1 MKNLKYAS
9 GIDVSK
15 SDFKACIS
23 VISEDLSI
31 KIKASRTFANT
42 AKGILAYVDWI
53 KNNHKEPEIPFFHL
67 MEATGIYHEN
77 LAWGLFNIDFKVI
90 IVLGNKA
97 KKYLQSLGLKSK
109 NDKIDAQ
116 GLSNMCASQVLDCWK
131 PISKKIYELR
141 SLTRLHEDIS
151 VQHTGFNN
159 RLHAYD
165 FAMYELK
172 EVKKSVKKILVQM
185 EKQKELVELK
195 IRDII
200 TNDTELNKKYELI
213 TKIKGLG
220 MMSFAV
226 LVAETDGFAN
236 FHNVRQLTSY
246 AGYDVIENQ
255 SGARTGRSR
264 ISKKGN
270 SHIRRIMHMPALN
283 VVKYEPLF
291 KTFYER
297 VYEKTGIKMK
307 GYVAVQR
314 KLLNMV
320 YTLWKKNEAFD
331 PSFISPLSIKKSE
344 QKDSQKL
351 AQKNIEKTPQRDDI
365 LEERGCPSFSLNN
378 NPAYGGITLDELP
391 SDVGMPSFPLV
402 RR

>member
-1 MKNLKYAS
+1 
-9 GIDVSK
+9 
-15 SDFKACIS
+15 
-23 VISEDLSI
+23 
-31 KIKASRTFANT
+31 
-42 AKGILAYVDWI
+42 
-53 KNNHKEPEIPFFHL
+53 

-77 LAWGLFNIDFKVI
+77 LAWGLFKIDFKVI
-90 IVLGNKA
+90 VVLANKA

-116 GLSNMCASQVLDCWK
+116 GLSNMCACQALDCWK

-172 EVKKSVKKILVQM
+172 DAIKSVKKILEQM

-195 IRDII
+195 IKNII
-200 TNDTELNKKYELI
+200 TNDIELNKKYESI
-213 TKIKGLG
+213 TKIKGVG
-220 MMSFAV
+220 IMSFAV

-236 FHNVRQLTSY
+236 FYNVRQLTSY
-246 AGYDVIENQ
+246 AGYDVVENQ
-255 SGARTGRSR
+255 SGTRTGKTQV
-264 ISKKGN
+264 SKKGN

-314 KLLNMV
+314 KLLSMV

-331 PSFISPLSIKKSE
+331 PLFISPLSIKKTE
-344 QKDSQKL
+344 QKGNQKL
-351 AQKNIEKTPQRDDI
+351 TQMDDI
-365 LEERGCPSFSLNN
+365 LEDRGCPSFSLNN
-378 NPAYGGITLDELP
+378 NPAKGGITLDELP
-391 SDVGMPSFPLV
+391 SDVGMPSFSLA
-402 RR
+402 